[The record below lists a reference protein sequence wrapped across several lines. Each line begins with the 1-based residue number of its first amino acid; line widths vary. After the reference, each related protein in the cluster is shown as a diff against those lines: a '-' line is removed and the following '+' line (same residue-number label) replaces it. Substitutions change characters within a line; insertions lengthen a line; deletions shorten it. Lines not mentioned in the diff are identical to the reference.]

1 MFFSNLNSNCSNLLE
16 TGTATT
22 PEDLTVQDLSP
33 NSQKIDDEIVNIQN
47 EAILLWHGEDSGN
60 FCFWK

>member
-1 MFFSNLNSNCSNLLE
+1 M
-16 TGTATT
+16 GTTTT
-22 PEDLTVQDLSP
+22 PACRTQEDLSP